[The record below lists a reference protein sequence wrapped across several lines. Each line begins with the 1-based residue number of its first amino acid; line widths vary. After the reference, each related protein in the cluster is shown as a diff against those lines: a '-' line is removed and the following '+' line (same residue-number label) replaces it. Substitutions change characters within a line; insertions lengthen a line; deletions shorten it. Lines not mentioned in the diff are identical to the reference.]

1 MEGVTTGGK
10 DVTGRGFLEF
20 LKDLNSLLF
29 KDDIDCETDGMTIEG
44 LLSTAG
50 TVSSDFSSGLT
61 LILGTAILTD
71 DADNDVGSFISGWF
85 PPFTA
90 LVSNIGRMQR
100 SRTDVIM
107 FGVKSE

>member
-1 MEGVTTGGK
+1 MVEGVTTGGK

-29 KDDIDCETDGMTIEG
+29 KDDIDCETDGMTIEV
-44 LLSTAG
+44 LLSRSG

-71 DADNDVGSFISGWF
+71 DADNDVGSFISG
-85 PPFTA
+85 
-90 LVSNIGRMQR
+90 
-100 SRTDVIM
+100 
-107 FGVKSE
+107 